1 MFDEVVAMNCLKF
14 HFSLLTWRPVLCSSS
29 LHLDSSHTERGF
41 IIYMSLLISF
51 LDVFLASKVDA
62 IGEQFI

>member
-14 HFSLLTWRPVLCSSS
+14 HFSLFSWRPVLSSSS

-41 IIYMSLLISF
+41 IIYMSLFISL
-51 LDVFLASKVDA
+51 LDVFLASEVDT
-62 IGEQFI
+62 IRKQFI